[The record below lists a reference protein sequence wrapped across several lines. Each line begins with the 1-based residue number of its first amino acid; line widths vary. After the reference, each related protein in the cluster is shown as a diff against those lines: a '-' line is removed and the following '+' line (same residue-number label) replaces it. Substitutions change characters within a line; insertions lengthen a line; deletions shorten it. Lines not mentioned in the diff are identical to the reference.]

1 MPPKPRR
8 FHLEIQQQR
17 AKPYGLIRS
26 SYREHGKVKHFNHG
40 RLSGLSLEQLKLL
53 QAAFRGEVVP
63 KAAPEAL
70 QLRCSKEYGA
80 SAALL
85 ALAKQLGLDRALY
98 SRPSEPWVADVLAM
112 IVGRVLY
119 AGSKLALSHEA
130 PNTALWELCGTQGPV
145 DVERHC
151 YEPMDRLLAR
161 QPAIQRTLA
170 QKHLQ
175 NGHLVL
181 YDITSSYFE
190 GAYEDSELVCFG
202 YNRDAKRGHE
212 QMVIAL
218 LCSEQG
224 CPVGVEV
231 LAGNT
236 ADATTVSDKV
246 AELQQR
252 YGLKELIFVGDR
264 GMITRANADKL
275 QGVEGLCTISALTH
289 RQIVSL
295 LERKIIQP
303 ELFDETQIVE
313 VLDPEAPRRR
323 YCLCRNPQTAAREAN
338 TRAALMAKTGQL
350 LDKLAAAKRK
360 ASPERLGVRVG
371 KILQRYKMGKLV
383 RWRIEAG
390 HLQWHWDQ
398 EKLAAEQRFDGCYI
412 VSADVPPEQMA
423 KAELVAAYKK
433 LALVETAFRNL
444 KTVQLEVRPVYHK
457 LDDRIRSHVFLCTL
471 AYYLQWHLT
480 QRLQPL
486 FAADGRHKHRQWTLQ
501 SVLHRLGAIRRE
513 KVALGGVEFE
523 QVTAPEA
530 DQEEILRL
538 LQVRLV

>member
-1 MPPKPRR
+1 MGSKPRR
-8 FHLEIQQQR
+8 FHLEIQLHR

-26 SYREHGKVKHFNHG
+26 SYREHGKVKHSNHG
-40 RLSGLSLEQLKLL
+40 RLTGLSLQQLKLL

-70 QLRCSKEYGA
+70 QLRASKEYGA

-98 SRPSEPWVADVLAM
+98 SRPSQPWVADALAM

-130 PNTALWELCGTQGPV
+130 PNTALWELCGTEGPV

-161 QPAIQRTLA
+161 QPAIQRALA

-231 LAGNT
+231 LAGHT
-236 ADATTVSDKV
+236 ADATTVSAKV
-246 AELQQR
+246 AELQKQ

-275 QGVEGLCTISALTH
+275 HGVEGLCTISALTH
-289 RQIVSL
+289 RQLVSL
-295 LERKIIQP
+295 LERKVIQQD
-303 ELFDETQIVE
+303 LFYEKHVVV
-313 VLDPEAPRRR
+313 VL
-323 YCLCRNPQTAAREAN
+323 Y
-338 TRAALMAKTGQL
+338 
-350 LDKLAAAKRK
+350 
-360 ASPERLGVRVG
+360 
-371 KILQRYKMGKLV
+371 
-383 RWRIEAG
+383 
-390 HLQWHWDQ
+390 
-398 EKLAAEQRFDGCYI
+398 
-412 VSADVPPEQMA
+412 
-423 KAELVAAYKK
+423 
-433 LALVETAFRNL
+433 
-444 KTVQLEVRPVYHK
+444 
-457 LDDRIRSHVFLCTL
+457 
-471 AYYLQWHLT
+471 
-480 QRLQPL
+480 
-486 FAADGRHKHRQWTLQ
+486 
-501 SVLHRLGAIRRE
+501 
-513 KVALGGVEFE
+513 GVE
-523 QVTAPEA
+523 PRG
-530 DQEEILRL
+530 L
-538 LQVRLV
+538 